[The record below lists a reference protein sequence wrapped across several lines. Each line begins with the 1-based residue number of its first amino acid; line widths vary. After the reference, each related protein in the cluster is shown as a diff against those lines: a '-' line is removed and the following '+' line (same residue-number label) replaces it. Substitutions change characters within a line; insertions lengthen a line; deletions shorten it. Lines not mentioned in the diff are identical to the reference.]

1 MLLGNAIELVTE
13 ATGIKKVVDTI
24 SEKTGKDCGCASRK
38 AKLNNPKLLINK
50 ILNKNGISKVTTE
63 QRSSGS

>member
-24 SEKTGKDCGCASRK
+24 SEKTRKDCGCASRK
-38 AKLNNPKLLINK
+38 ARLNNPKLLINK
-50 ILNKNGISKVTTE
+50 ILNKNGISKITTK
-63 QRSSGS
+63 